1 MKRVVDTSVG
11 RVVLDF
17 YGDSVVSVA
26 LLDEHGWEKH
36 EGEWGDNEV
45 AKALF
50 YIAGV
55 PEREAAAIERQI
67 LAEYKE
73 RGGEPTGE
81 WEDGRTGDFI
91 ASSIFFGFLGTFGV
105 GLVTIARFL
114 WNVGR

>member
-1 MKRVVDTSVG
+1 MKRVIETSVG
-11 RVVLDF
+11 GVVLDF

-26 LLDEHGWEKH
+26 LLDDHGWEKH
-36 EGEWGDNEV
+36 EGEWGDKEV

-55 PEREAAAIERQI
+55 PENEAAAFAGQI

-91 ASSIFFGFLGTFGV
+91 ASSIFFGFFGTFAV

-114 WNVGR
+114 WDLGR